1 MKKKKQPQA
10 TKQDDKLTLS
20 SLLDSD
26 LVNQLKNKQ
35 KELEKEQ
42 QLQKEREEKVEL
54 SPRGRSGKKGEL
66 FDGSATSELPHDIN
80 ESGEL
85 GFNEPLNIY
94 MLKFLFLRGKYD
106 RQITILRI

>member
-42 QLQKEREEKVEL
+42 QLQKEREEQKRLEERRRAEKNKSFAEL
-54 SPRGRSGKKGEL
+54 LSEDKK
-66 FDGSATSELPHDIN
+66 DWRN
-80 ESGEL
+80 
-85 GFNEPLNIY
+85 Y
-94 MLKFLFLRGKYD
+94 K
-106 RQITILRI
+106 